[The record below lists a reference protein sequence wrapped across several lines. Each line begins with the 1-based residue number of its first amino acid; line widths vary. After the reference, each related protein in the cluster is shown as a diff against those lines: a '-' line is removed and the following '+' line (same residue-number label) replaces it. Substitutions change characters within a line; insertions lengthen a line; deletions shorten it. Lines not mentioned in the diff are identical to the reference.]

1 MTIWNEKFSQ
11 EEYLYGKEPN
21 EFFKIELSKLKPG
34 NILFLGE
41 GEGRNAV
48 YAAKL
53 GWNVDAVDSSEVGK
67 TKALKLAEES
77 KVRINYFIDDV
88 FSFDTDKKYD
98 ALVLIYFH
106 VDDEKKE
113 RLHEKVLALL
123 KENGVVIMEAFEKEQ
138 IKNNSGG
145 PKNVDML
152 YDLQTI
158 AEDFI
163 ELEFEKL
170 AKEIVDLN
178 EGKGHLGKAVV
189 VRFVGK
195 KI

>member
-21 EFFKIELSKLKPG
+21 EFLKVELSKLKPG

-53 GWNVDAVDSSEVGK
+53 GWNVEAVDSSEVGK
-67 TKALKLAEES
+67 LKALKLAEES
-77 KVRINYFIDDV
+77 NVKINYFIDDV

-98 ALVLIYFH
+98 AVVLIYFH

-113 RLHEKVLALL
+113 KLHEKVLSLL
-123 KENGVVIMEAFEKEQ
+123 KENGVIIIEAFEKEQ